1 MMWNARFFCHDT
13 PLVRR
18 HRAGD
23 QGGRLHPDRGIARK
37 RLGDTRAGAVRRAP
51 AGPQAR
57 AAPGTALEQGGVRQ
71 EAAIAIRNPE
81 LYALHYDFEVLHALL
96 QQLPDDSGHA
106 VQLRRALAKAGDL
119 LRDFT
124 KEEAVAARAVLRPEL
139 VRRNNAAPLTVW
151 AVGHAHMDLAWLWP
165 IRETIRKCGRT
176 FATALAM
183 LQRYPDY
190 FF

>member
-57 AAPGTALEQGGVRQ
+57 AAPGTAPP
-71 EAAIAIRNPE
+71 AATGKQIVLLIDLSGEGCVVDAEGRPLLGLTSISSGFSRE
-81 LYALHYDFEVLHALL
+81 LGE
-96 QQLPDDSGHA
+96 PG
-106 VQLRRALAKAGDL
+106 
-119 LRDFT
+119 
-124 KEEAVAARAVLRPEL
+124 
-139 VRRNNAAPLTVW
+139 
-151 AVGHAHMDLAWLWP
+151 
-165 IRETIRKCGRT
+165 
-176 FATALAM
+176 
-183 LQRYPDY
+183 
-190 FF
+190 